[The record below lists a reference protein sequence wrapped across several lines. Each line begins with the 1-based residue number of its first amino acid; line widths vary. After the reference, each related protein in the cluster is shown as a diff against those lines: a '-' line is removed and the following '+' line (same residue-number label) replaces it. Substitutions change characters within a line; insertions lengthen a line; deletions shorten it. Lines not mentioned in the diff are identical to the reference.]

1 MLRSTTK
8 EATAE
13 LRAGALAKVTLPIR
27 AFTLAPLMAA
37 SGKPLPQ
44 AVLAKVRPASFTK
57 FDVPM
62 VGLEALTLP
71 ALPVRTT
78 FLAVFKFWVVVVGC
92 WYGVVVQFPFCQ

>member
-1 MLRSTTK
+1 
-8 EATAE
+8 
-13 LRAGALAKVTLPIR
+13 
-27 AFTLAPLMAA
+27 
-37 SGKPLPQ
+37 
-44 AVLAKVRPASFTK
+44 
-57 FDVPM
+57 VPM